1 MLEAKN
7 GEFTTVTPE
16 IEKQADTLRNNVNY
30 YLRRFQEAQQELQ
43 AFIHQ
48 NGLSNSEWTLV
59 VPKKVYPENSVVKP
73 LEERPV
79 IEDAPER
86 D

>member
-1 MLEAKN
+1 MQDTKQLL
-7 GEFTTVTPE
+7 GEFTTVAPH
-16 IEKQADTLRNNVNY
+16 IEQQADALRNNVNY

-59 VPKKVYPENSVVKP
+59 IPKKAEELKEENDTTK
-73 LEERPV
+73 
-79 IEDAPER
+79 R

>member
-1 MLEAKN
+1 MQDTKQLL
-7 GEFTTVTPE
+7 GEFQTVPSH
-16 IEKQADTLRNNVNY
+16 IEEQADALRNNVNY

-43 AFIHQ
+43 SFIHQ

-59 VPKKVYPENSVVKP
+59 VPKKT
-73 LEERPV
+73 
-79 IEDAPER
+79 EDASPSLSAGNPDAAKR